1 MRGQSGDEVPG
12 VKSFVQNIIQYN
24 IAWQAM
30 DRVEDVVMD
39 SVTRIKELDDAITDI
54 RLVTGE
60 THEGARQMINDYADL
75 AAELGTTTDAVID
88 GELYCCL

>member
-1 MRGQSGDEVPG
+1 
-12 VKSFVQNIIQYN
+12 
-24 IAWQAM
+24 
-30 DRVEDVVMD
+30 MD

-88 GELYCCL
+88 GSLEWLRQGRTAEETAELLTQSTKLSKLGAIEASDATEKLTA